1 MIFWQFT
8 VIGVLIPSS
17 VRCCMASG
25 FKRREMATDNLV
37 PSSDMVEKDF
47 GNTTALLDSI
57 RQNGIL
63 QPLVDLRLQRRGAF
77 RAILRLIA
85 NEGGDFAILT
95 LQVADLTLKMFD
107 LLVLVDGFTTTA
119 EQLPD
124 NQAKDTDGRHGDE
137 SYS

>member
-1 MIFWQFT
+1 
-8 VIGVLIPSS
+8 
-17 VRCCMASG
+17 
-25 FKRREMATDNLV
+25 LV
-37 PSSDMVEKDF
+37 PTREFRGKIPILVTFRIE
-47 GNTTALLDSI
+47 NRAP
-57 RQNGIL
+57 IL